1 MTSFN
6 LSLLEDQLKE
16 IAQSS
21 TGTGVSFAK
30 KSLKLDSEEDVLEVV
45 KAIKECPDLE
55 YLDLEG
61 NTLGPEAAKAIGK
74 ALEEK
79 GADLKRAL
87 WKDMF
92 TGRLKSEIP
101 NAIKYLGSALT
112 TAGTRLLE
120 LDFSDNALGPIGIE
134 ALANFLTSSSC
145 YTLHELRLNNNGLG
159 ISGGKMLA
167 NALLDCYN
175 NSLKAGTPLALKVFV
190 AGRNRLENEG
200 AKALASVFQKLNS
213 LEEVVMPQNGI
224 YYQGITAIAN
234 GLSTNPGLRIL
245 NLNDNIVGP
254 KGAQALAKALPNF
267 QNLEEFNLGDCLL
280 KTEGSITLA
289 EALGIEGNHP
299 SLTEVNLSYNEIHV
313 SGAKPIALA
322 MADKKHLTK
331 LKLDGNVFGSEGRT
345 ILCDLLTASEKIES
359 LSILSDDDSDDESEG
374 GHGSEDEEKDKVE
387 DSESESESKENEENN
402 EDTTEHNGDKIPD
415 STSTLKVSVSQFL
428 SSPADEK
435 LLLLQG
441 EIVQDF
447 VDHAR
452 DLSKNADASSELIFV
467 EEFTKMVMKVS
478 AKCAS
483 SDINVRMKAQTLTD
497 ALYSK
502 LCSFAVEN
510 DEISIWN
517 NALLVNL
524 GLIKSEDKRTG
535 KIVWNLDGCFKAL
548 EQVIQQDYFLAETRD
563 TLKIFLE
570 KPVKSRKVVDSCQD
584 SKDSL
589 RAILN
594 RMQST

>member
-6 LSLLEDQLKE
+6 LSLLENQLKE
-16 IAQSS
+16 ITQTS
-21 TGTGVSFAK
+21 TDTGVSFAK

-45 KAIKECPDLE
+45 KAIKECPNLE

-61 NTLGPEAAKAIGK
+61 NTLGPEAAKAIAK

-101 NAIKYLGSALT
+101 NAIKYLGNALSI
-112 TAGTRLLE
+112 AGTRLIE

-167 NALLDCYN
+167 NALLDCYS

-234 GLSTNPGLRIL
+234 GLSTNRGLRIL
-245 NLNDNIVGP
+245 NLNDNIVGTR
-254 KGAQALAKALPNF
+254 GAQALAKALPNF
-267 QNLEEFNLGDCLL
+267 RSLEEFNLGDCLL
-280 KTEGSITLA
+280 RTEGSIILA
-289 EALGIEGNHP
+289 EALGIKGNHP
-299 SLTEVNLSYNEIHV
+299 SLTEVNLSYNEIHI
-313 SGAKPIALA
+313 SGAKPIAIA

-331 LKLDGNVFGSEGRT
+331 LKLDGNVFGSEGRD
-345 ILCDLLTASEKIES
+345 ILRDLLTASEKIES
-359 LSILSDDDSDDESEG
+359 LSILSDNDSDDESED
-374 GHGSEDEEKDKVE
+374 HGSEDEEKDKVE
-387 DSESESESKENEENN
+387 DSESESERKENEEDN

-415 STSTLKVSVSQFL
+415 STSTLKVTVSQFL

-441 EIVQDF
+441 DVVQDF
-447 VDHAR
+447 VDHAK
-452 DLSKNADASSELIFV
+452 DLSKNADTSSELKFV
-467 EEFTKMVMKVS
+467 EEFTKIIMKVS
-478 AKCAS
+478 AKCAC

-535 KIVWNLDGCFKAL
+535 KIVWNLEGCFKAL
-548 EQVIQQDYFLAETRD
+548 EQVAQQDYFLAETRD